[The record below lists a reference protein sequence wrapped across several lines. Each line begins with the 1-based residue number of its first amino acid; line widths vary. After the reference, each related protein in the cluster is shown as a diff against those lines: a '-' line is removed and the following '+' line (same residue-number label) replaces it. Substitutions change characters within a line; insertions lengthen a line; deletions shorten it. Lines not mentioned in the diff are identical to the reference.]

1 MERNEVALTHAALF
15 EKFLQSKPI
24 VVDKKRF
31 LPIETLRE
39 KYKSWIEVSNSVLM
53 KILLTHS
60 VKGNFSQNKTFVSS
74 LGKFKRRTL
83 LAVLHRTFPDAEI
96 TTRRATLRVRKNHS
110 LIVLTCLY
118 SLS

>member
-53 KILLTHS
+53 KSYLH
-60 VKGNFSQNKTFVSS
+60 
-74 LGKFKRRTL
+74 TL
-83 LAVLHRTFPDAEI
+83 LREI
-96 TTRRATLRVRKNHS
+96 FLKIKLLFQVWGSSSVEHFSPFSIGPFLTPKLQLGERRFE
-110 LIVLTCLY
+110 
-118 SLS
+118 